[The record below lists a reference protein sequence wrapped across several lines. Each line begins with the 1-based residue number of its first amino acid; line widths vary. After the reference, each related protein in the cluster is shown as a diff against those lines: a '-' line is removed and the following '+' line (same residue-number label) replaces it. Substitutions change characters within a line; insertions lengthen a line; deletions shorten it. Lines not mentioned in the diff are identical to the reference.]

1 MELEAVARTYARWA
15 PVYDMTFGFVL
26 KAARKRAVALA
37 NQSGGQ
43 VLEVGVGTG
52 LALPLYGKDVAVT
65 GFDFSGEMLEKA
77 RERVAKQGL
86 TQVKSLLK
94 MDARHIEFPD
104 ASFDQIVAM
113 HVLSVVP
120 EPERV
125 MGEIERVLKPGGRV
139 IIVGH
144 FADGGG
150 LLGWFER
157 LLKPFANRIGWHSD
171 FERAQVL
178 GAASLS
184 LELERRLPPFG
195 IMSLIVLRKSV

>member
-1 MELEAVARTYARWA
+1 MELEAVSKTYARWA
-15 PVYDMTFGFVL
+15 PFYDWTFGFML
-26 KAARKRAVALA
+26 TSARKRTIALA
-37 NQSGGQ
+37 NAAGGSL
-43 VLEVGVGTG
+43 LEVGVGTG
-52 LALPLYGKDVAVT
+52 LTLPLYADSVAVS
-65 GFDFSGEMLEKA
+65 GFDYSGEMLEKA
-77 RERVAKQGL
+77 RERVARHGL
-86 TQVKSLLK
+86 TNVRSLLK

-104 ASFDQIVAM
+104 ASFDQVVAM

-125 MGEIERVLKPGGRV
+125 MGEIERVLKPGGQV
-139 IIVGH
+139 IILGH

-150 LLGWFER
+150 LLGLTER

-184 LELERRLPPFG
+184 LESERRLSPFG
-195 IMSLIVLRKSV
+195 IMTLMVLRKRG

>member
-1 MELEAVARTYARWA
+1 MELEAVSKTYARWA
-15 PVYDMTFGFVL
+15 PVYDWTFGIVL
-26 KAARKRAVALA
+26 SSARKRAVALA
-37 NQSGGQ
+37 NSRGGA

-52 LALPLYGKDVAVT
+52 LSLPLYGRDLAVS
-65 GFDFSGEMLEKA
+65 GFDYSGEMLEKA

-86 TQVKSLLK
+86 SQVRSLLK
-94 MDARHIEFPD
+94 MDARQIEYAD
-104 ASFDQIVAM
+104 ESFDQVMAM

-125 MGEIERVLKPGGRV
+125 MGEIERVLKPGGQV

-150 LLGWFER
+150 LLGFTER
-157 LLKPFANRIGWHSD
+157 MLKPFANRIGWHSD

-184 LELERRLPPFG
+184 LESERRLPPLG
-195 IMSLIVLRKSV
+195 IMSMMVLRKRG

>member
-1 MELEAVARTYARWA
+1 MELEAVSKTYARWA
-15 PVYDMTFGFVL
+15 PFYDHTFGL
-26 KAARKRAVALA
+26 ALTAARKRAVTLA
-37 NQSGGQ
+37 NSAGGAI
-43 VLEVGVGTG
+43 LEVGVGTG
-52 LALPLYGKDVAVT
+52 LSLPLYAPDVQVS

-86 TQVKSLLK
+86 TQVKSLLR

-104 ASFDQIVAM
+104 ASFDQVMAM

-125 MGEIERVLKPGGRV
+125 MGEIERVLKPGGQA
-139 IIVGH
+139 IILGH

-150 LLGWFER
+150 LLGFAER
-157 LLKPFANRIGWHSD
+157 VLKPFANRIGWHSD
-171 FERAQVL
+171 FERASVL

-184 LELERRLPPFG
+184 LESERRLPPLG
-195 IMSLIVLRKSV
+195 IMTLMVLRKRG

>member
-1 MELEAVARTYARWA
+1 MELEAVSKTYARWA
-15 PVYDMTFGFVL
+15 PVYDWTFGFVL
-26 KAARKRAVALA
+26 SSARKHAMRLV
-37 NQSGGQ
+37 NQTGGKI
-43 VLEVGVGTG
+43 LEVGVGTG
-52 LALPLYGKDVAVT
+52 LALPLYGPGTDVT
-65 GFDFSGEMLEKA
+65 GFDYSGEMLEKA

-86 TQVKSLLK
+86 SHVKSLVR

-125 MGEIERVLKPGGRV
+125 MGEIERVLKPGGQV
-139 IIVGH
+139 IIVNH

-150 LLGWFER
+150 MLGALER
-157 LLKPFANRIGWHSD
+157 VLKPFADRIGWHSD
-171 FERAQVL
+171 FSHAQVL

-184 LELERRLPPFG
+184 LAHERRLPPLG
-195 IMSLIVLRKSV
+195 IMSLMVLKKDL